1 MAARAGAQTVEAD
14 ASPSIALS
22 QPAAVAD
29 LLSDAAA
36 ETRYSAAS
44 TIPTGSTGPPP
55 TALAFVA
62 RRIESDRI
70 VLPVATRTRHRR
82 SRRARARQWAYRGC
96 SSKRVPGL
104 TGLPGGD
111 DVGRS
116 ACWSHRSP

>member
-70 VLPVATRTRHRR
+70 VLPVATRTSIGEAAVHE
-82 SRRARARQWAYRGC
+82 
-96 SSKRVPGL
+96 
-104 TGLPGGD
+104 
-111 DVGRS
+111 
-116 ACWSHRSP
+116 HRSGRIEGVRQNAYPG

>member
-22 QPAAVAD
+22 QPAAV
-29 LLSDAAA
+29 A

-70 VLPVATRTRHRR
+70 VLPVATRTSIGEAAVHE
-82 SRRARARQWAYRGC
+82 
-96 SSKRVPGL
+96 
-104 TGLPGGD
+104 
-111 DVGRS
+111 
-116 ACWSHRSP
+116 HRSGRIEGVRQNAYPG